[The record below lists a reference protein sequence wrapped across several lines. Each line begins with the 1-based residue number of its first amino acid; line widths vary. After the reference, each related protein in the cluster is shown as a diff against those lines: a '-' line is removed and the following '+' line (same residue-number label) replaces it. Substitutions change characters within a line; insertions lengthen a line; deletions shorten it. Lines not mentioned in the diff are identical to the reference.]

1 MKESAKVR
9 VKATLNE
16 EITSEMSILEGVT
29 SDTDFMNKVLIIDD
43 ELMNS
48 EVLTSLLQVENVSA
62 ET

>member
-16 EITSEMSILEGVT
+16 EIISEMSILEGVS

>member
-1 MKESAKVR
+1 MKESAEVR

-62 ET
+62 EA

>member
-1 MKESAKVR
+1 MKESAEVR